1 MTRSRTRGV
10 RRMRRLRDMTHPM
23 TRTAAAIALLGL
35 LAGGVVACGRYSP
48 PQPYPPGVEEPDEE
62 TKK

>member
-1 MTRSRTRGV
+1 MTQSRGQT
-10 RRMRRLRDMTHPM
+10 MTHFL
-23 TRTAAAIALLGL
+23 TRTAAGLALLGVL
-35 LAGGVVACGRYSP
+35 VSSGVACGRYGP